1 MPYEVI
7 MDATN
12 CDGHAVV
19 KVGTKEAVDG
29 GCHATHQEALD
40 QMTAMNIATADE
52 RSQRN
57 EQMVSAIDQAVSIL
71 LRAKQSYQEG
81 EPEEEPM
88 EYESR
93 AEVNLVAPAFMKAS
107 ARRGLSLHEEGYSGD
122 GLRPQTVED
131 ARKMANGSALSP
143 EKWRKISPWIARHTV
158 DLDAVQGDEIT
169 AGLVAMLLWGGGS
182 SKSSAARTKAYAE
195 RIVAQLEEQREQPR
209 DPDGKFASG
218 GGASSSDE
226 SSPAQKPVAAKIDT
240 MDANNAAIAKLT
252 PSTKPVTPET
262 LTMTRDKNIQ
272 VAEKGQQGEI
282 ANWQV
287 TDSDGNHVGSIKQVR
302 EKAPRFAPNPDTNVT
317 AFYSKPRAKITKK
330 AVGMKEID
338 LHIGLQS
345 SSRDSSKEVAL
356 KTLANRHNRILEIN
370 ASGEGRNI
378 VQEEQRAPA
387 PKKDQIKGS
396 DTNPAGSAKGKS
408 GGIEVSD
415 ETETAL
421 QNKVTEHNDK
431 MKEGNRPVWTRT
443 TMGALKAVYRRG
455 AGAFSTSH
463 RPGIGRAQWAMAR
476 VNAFLVLCRTGRPAN
491 SAYTTDN
498 DLLHPEHPKY
508 SKNKKD

>member
-71 LRAKQSYQEG
+71 LRAKQSYEEG

-195 RIVAQLEEQREQPR
+195 RIVAQL
-209 DPDGKFASG
+209 
-218 GGASSSDE
+218 
-226 SSPAQKPVAAKIDT
+226 
-240 MDANNAAIAKLT
+240 
-252 PSTKPVTPET
+252 
-262 LTMTRDKNIQ
+262 
-272 VAEKGQQGEI
+272 
-282 ANWQV
+282 
-287 TDSDGNHVGSIKQVR
+287 
-302 EKAPRFAPNPDTNVT
+302 
-317 AFYSKPRAKITKK
+317 
-330 AVGMKEID
+330 
-338 LHIGLQS
+338 
-345 SSRDSSKEVAL
+345 
-356 KTLANRHNRILEIN
+356 
-370 ASGEGRNI
+370 
-378 VQEEQRAPA
+378 EEQRAPA